1 MVFETTTII
10 ARDRHSN
17 FYFTREESDAG
28 DGAGPGRR
36 GGVHSHPGLLVA
48 VLLST
53 LLLIL
58 PVSVKSFLRIN
69 SDIKIVRETFP

>member
-1 MVFETTTII
+1 MQ
-10 ARDRHSN
+10 
-17 FYFTREESDAG
+17 G
-28 DGAGPGRR
+28 DGAGPGRQ
-36 GGVHSHPGLLVA
+36 GGVYSHPGLLVA